1 VYLEKIIHIKGE
13 KKMPSFLLTAIPVV
27 GAVILALIATI
38 ALIKGCWKVAGA
50 NEVLIVSGMGKV
62 KYKTG
67 GGIFVIPL
75 IQKIQKMT
83 LENIQVDFTSRNE
96 IPTKDAIHVL
106 VDAVANMAIS
116 KDPTRQGIAAS
127 KFAGYN
133 IQQIREIVIPVLE
146 GNIREII
153 SQTDF
158 EDLIRG
164 DKKAF
169 AEKVQE
175 NVAPNLADMGI
186 DLTTFNIQNFSD
198 KNGVIR
204 DLGIENIEKIKKD
217 ASIAAAK
224 AKAEV
229 AIAQAQ
235 ADQDANNA
243 QVQADTEIAKRQT
256 ELAIEKARLKKEADI
271 KLAEAEAAKAIEAEN
286 QRREQEIA
294 TANANLARQEKE
306 IELQER
312 AVAIKEKA
320 LEAEI
325 KKTAEAK
332 KYAEQQEAD
341 AKLYAT
347 QKAAEADLFERQRQ
361 AEAAKIE
368 AEKKAEADLA
378 LAQAEATAKKA
389 LADALKAQGEAEAA
403 AAQAKGLAEAEAI
416 RAKAE
421 AEAEG
426 LLKKAEAMKQY
437 GEAAM
442 ADMQMEAIKLYF
454 EQLPAIAKAV
464 GEGYQG
470 VDKIVML
477 GNDSG
482 QLAGN
487 IMSTTTQISE
497 GLSESIGIDLKTLM
511 AGFMGGTL
519 AGNGKGGVTVNA
531 NTSVIPSQE

>member
-1 VYLEKIIHIKGE
+1 MIEFGITAGVMIAAILVV
-13 KKMPSFLLTAIPVV
+13 LLI
-27 GAVILALIATI
+27 
-38 ALIKGCWKVAGA
+38 IKGCWKVAGT
-50 NEVLIVSGMGKV
+50 NEVIIVSGLGKV
-62 KYKTG
+62 KKKTG
-67 GGIFVIPL
+67 GGIFVLPIV
-75 IQKIQKMT
+75 QKVQRMT

-116 KDPTRQGIAAS
+116 THPERQAVAAS
-127 KFAGYN
+127 KFAGYS
-133 IQQIREIVIPVLE
+133 IQQIRDTVIPVLE

-153 SQTDF
+153 SQTAF

-164 DKKAF
+164 DKKVF
-169 AEKVQE
+169 AERIQE
-175 NVAPNLADMGI
+175 NVTPNLADLGI

-204 DLGIENIEKIKKD
+204 DLGIENIEKIKKE

-229 AIAQAQ
+229 AVEQAKADQAANDAKVAAATEIAQKQTEFAIKKAELQ
-235 ADQDANNA
+235 K
-243 QVQADTEIAKRQT
+243 QADTEQAK
-256 ELAIEKARLKKEADI
+256 AD
-271 KLAEAEAAKAIEAEN
+271 AAKAIEAEN

-306 IELQER
+306 IELKARE
-312 AVAIKEKA
+312 VEIKERA
-320 LEAEI
+320 LEAEV

-332 KYAEQQEAD
+332 KYAEQQAAD

-361 AEAAKIE
+361 AEAAMIE
-368 AEKKAEADLA
+368 AEKKAAADLA
-378 LAQAEATAKKA
+378 LAEAKAKAQKA
-389 LADALKAQGEAEAA
+389 LAEAVEAEGRAKAAAAQAQGEAEAA
-403 AAQAKGLAEAEAI
+403 AIK
-416 RAKAE
+416 AKAE

-442 ADMQMEAIKLYF
+442 ADMQMQVVKTYF
-454 EQLPAIAKAV
+454 EQLPEIARAV

-477 GNDSG
+477 GNDSS

-487 IMSTTTQISE
+487 IMNTTTQISE
-497 GLSESIGIDLKTLM
+497 GLSQSIGVDLKSLLS
-511 AGFMGGTL
+511 GFLGGKI
-519 AGNGKGGVTVNA
+519 AIG
-531 NTSVIPSQE
+531 SDEQ

>member
-1 VYLEKIIHIKGE
+1 MNSLIPILIGCGIGIV
-13 KKMPSFLLTAIPVV
+13 AI
-27 GAVILALIATI
+27 GILVIL
-38 ALIKGCWKVAGA
+38 IKSCWKVAGT
-50 NEVLIVSGMGKV
+50 NEVLIVSGLGKV
-62 KYKTG
+62 KTKTG
-67 GGIFVIPL
+67 GGLFVIP
-75 IQKIQKMT
+75 IVQKVQRMT

-96 IPTKDAIHVL
+96 IPTKDAINIL

-116 KDPTRQGIAAS
+116 QDPERQKIAAS
-127 KFAGYN
+127 KFAGYSIEK
-133 IQQIREIVIPVLE
+133 IQEIVTPVLE

-153 SQTDF
+153 SQTYF

-164 DKKAF
+164 DKKEF
-169 AEKVQE
+169 AERIQE
-175 NVAPNLADMGI
+175 NVTPNLADMGI
-186 DLTTFNIQNFSD
+186 DLTTFNIQNYSD
-198 KNGVIR
+198 KKGVIN
-204 DLGIENIEKIKKD
+204 DLGIENTEKIKKD
-217 ASIAAAK
+217 ASIAAAR

-229 AIAQAQ
+229 AIAQAEADKQ
-235 ADQDANNA
+235 ANDAKVA
-243 QVQADTEIAKRQT
+243 AATEIAKSQTEFAMKKAELQKQADTEQAK
-256 ELAIEKARLKKEADI
+256 AD
-271 KLAEAEAAKAIEAEN
+271 AAKQIEAEN

-294 TANANLARQEKE
+294 TANANLAKQEKE

-347 QKAAEADLFERQRQ
+347 QKSAEADLFERQKR
-361 AEAAKIE
+361 AEAAKLE
-368 AEKKAEADLA
+368 AEKRAEAELALAEADA
-378 LAQAEATAKKA
+378 KAKKA
-389 LADALKAQGEAEAA
+389 LAEAIQAEGEAIAA
-403 AAQAKGLAEAEAI
+403 AEKAKGIAEAEAI

-437 GEAAM
+437 GDAAM
-442 ADMQMEAIKLYF
+442 ADMQIEAIKTYF

-477 GNDSG
+477 GNDSS

-497 GLSESIGIDLKTLM
+497 GLSETLGIDLRSLL
-511 AGFMGGTL
+511 AGFMGGKI
-519 AGNGKGGVTVNA
+519 ASND
-531 NTSVIPSQE
+531 

>member
-1 VYLEKIIHIKGE
+1 MDILIPTIASAGII
-13 KKMPSFLLTAIPVV
+13 
-27 GAVILALIATI
+27 LIAVVLMI
-38 ALIKGCWKVAGA
+38 ILIKSCWKVAGT
-50 NEVLIVSGMGKV
+50 NEVLIISGMGKV
-62 KYKTG
+62 KKKTG

-75 IQKIQKMT
+75 LQRVQRMT

-96 IPTKDAIHVL
+96 IPTQDAIHVL
-106 VDAVANMAIS
+106 VDAVANMSIS
-116 KDPTRQGIAAS
+116 LDPDRQAIAAS
-127 KFAGYN
+127 KFAGYTVA
-133 IQQIREIVIPVLE
+133 QIREIVIPVLE

-153 SQTDF
+153 SQTRF

-169 AEKVQE
+169 AEKIQE
-175 NVAPNLADMGI
+175 NVTPNLADLGI

-198 KNGVIR
+198 RNGVIQ
-204 DLGIENIEKIKKD
+204 DLGVDNIEKIRKE

-229 AIAQAQ
+229 AVAQAQ
-235 ADQDANNA
+235 ADKEANDAKVAAATEIA
-243 QVQADTEIAKRQT
+243 QKQTEFAIRKAELQKQADTEQAK
-256 ELAIEKARLKKEADI
+256 AD
-271 KLAEAEAAKAIEAEN
+271 AAKQIEAEN

-332 KYAEQQEAD
+332 KYAEQQAAD
-341 AKLYAT
+341 AALYKT

-361 AEAAKIE
+361 AEAAMIE
-368 AEKKAEADLA
+368 AEKKAAADLA
-378 LAQAEATAKKA
+378 LAQAEAAAKKA
-389 LADALKAQGEAEAA
+389 LADAVKAQGEAEAA

-416 RAKAE
+416 KAKLQAE
-421 AEAEG
+421 ADG
-426 LLKKAEAMKQY
+426 LREKAEAMKQY
-437 GEAAM
+437 GDAAM
-442 ADMQMEAIKLYF
+442 ADMQMQAVKAYF
-454 EQLPAIAKAV
+454 EQLPAIAEAV
-464 GEGYQG
+464 GQGYQG

-477 GNDSG
+477 GNDSS

-497 GLSESIGIDLKTLM
+497 GLSESIGIDLKSLL
-511 AGFMGGTL
+511 AGFLGGKIAT
-519 AGNGKGGVTVNA
+519 NGATDE
-531 NTSVIPSQE
+531 Q